1 MQDEEERAVV
11 YVLVS
16 TCGFYGQAD
25 ILKSQ
30 YTGTLRDFFVA
41 RALTFGNFRQPADGA
56 GLSSEKSACIV
67 TLHRNLKKNIV
78 SLYSKSTRH

>member
-1 MQDEEERAVV
+1 MSIMLTIICVQDEEKRAVV

-30 YTGTLRDFFVA
+30 YTGTLRESKFIYKV
-41 RALTFGNFRQPADGA
+41 
-56 GLSSEKSACIV
+56 
-67 TLHRNLKKNIV
+67 KNCV
-78 SLYSKSTRH
+78 F